1 MTQNIGSEAPA
12 DPATLAFE
20 ALRREVALLNVAMAG
35 LAAQRASTPDYGET
49 LAEIAKGV
57 SLTVG
62 RLGKLLT
69 SPVLAT
75 SPAEMARQIEAAGD
89 EARRQDQ
96 AALLDARAALGKATG
111 DLGAWIASAR
121 LASAQNRC
129 LAWAAL
135 TGLAVGVALGAWAPD
150 RLAQSAPQIW
160 AWPERRAAHALDRDM
175 WSAGERLLLIADEE
189 RWNVLQS
196 CKTDQR
202 ADRATPR
209 RQHTTSPH
217 LNR

>member
-1 MTQNIGSEAPA
+1 MTQDIGSETPA

-75 SPAEMARQIEAAGD
+75 SPAEITRQIKAVGD

-96 AALLDARAALGKATG
+96 AALLDAQAALGKATR
-111 DLGAWIASAR
+111 DLRSWIASAR
-121 LASAQNRC
+121 LASAQKRC

-135 TGLAVGVALGAWAPD
+135 AGLAVGVALGAWAPE
-150 RLAQSAPQIW
+150 RLAQSAPETW
-160 AWPERRAAHALDRDM
+160 AWPEKRASRALDRDM
-175 WSAGERLLLIADEE
+175 WSAGEHLLLVADEG
-189 RWNVLQS
+189 RWNALQS
-196 CKTDQR
+196 CDTDR
-202 ADRATPR
+202 RSGGVASR
-209 RQHTTSPH
+209 RQHTTSPP